1 MSWLV
6 VFMTVIFPLV
16 LVMGLVGLDPKQ
28 LESPLPQGKERIH
41 HA

>member
-16 LVMGLVGLDPKQ
+16 LVMGLVDLDPKQ
-28 LESPLPQGKERIH
+28 LESPFPQGKERIH